1 MPTYP
6 TFVETKHIVVDEFN
20 QIGQRCSARKAHSIT
35 RALFTM
41 RERGGSTWSREEA
54 ELVKDP
60 TGREAVR
67 RIMARLTAHEV
78 AA

>member
-6 TFVETKHIVVDEFN
+6 TFVETKHIVVDEYQ

-35 RALFTM
+35 RALFAM
-41 RERGGSTWSREEA
+41 RERGGANWSREEA

-60 TGREAVR
+60 TGREAIR
-67 RIMARLTAHEV
+67 RVMARLNTREE